1 MKKRLLMLGA
11 GFMQGVAIRCAKSR
25 GWYVVAVDGNPNAV
39 CRSLADR
46 FEPIDLKDVKGLVA
60 FALSL
65 KADGGLDGVF
75 TAATDFSASV
85 AAVAES
91 CGLPGHSLDAARNA
105 SDKVRMRSCFARA
118 GVPSPMFLG
127 ITSDRRA
134 DALALVKE
142 KGILFPV
149 VVKPADNMGA
159 RGCRK
164 VDFPAELSE
173 AVADAIRYSRT
184 GTAIVEE
191 YMDGPEFSL
200 EALVF
205 DGEIHMTGF
214 ADRHIFFP
222 PYFIEMGHTIPTN
235 IDQPSI
241 DALTGVFMRGIRAL
255 GLSHGVAKGDIKLT
269 SRGPMVGEIAGRLS
283 GGYMSGWTYPFSSG
297 IDLTGAALDL
307 AVGLIPASLEPTLNL
322 TSAERA
328 WISIPGIVS
337 SVSGLE
343 DARAIPCVREVF
355 PRAGAGDAVTFPV
368 NNVEKCGN
376 CLAVSAAR
384 DVAVSAAETACR
396 SIFLRLKPAV
406 PVTDDFLSSGL
417 SGSEAFPPDAF
428 PLSPDAVRRAFGL
441 ADANLKS
448 VADVPVP
455 VPADL
460 VPYLDASRDWQ
471 GRTLAEAIR
480 FACRIEPGIIIAL
493 SGAGGP
499 ESAKSPGLE
508 TWWLNLL
515 RGSVQG
521 LVYTYDCQ
529 AN

>member
-1 MKKRLLMLGA
+1 MKKLLMLGA
-11 GFMQGVAIRCAKSR
+11 GFMQGVAMRCAKSR

-39 CRSLADR
+39 CRGLADR
-46 FEPIDLKDVKGLVA
+46 FEPIDLKDVKGLVS

-65 KADGGLDGVF
+65 KAENGLDGVF

-85 AAVAES
+85 AAVAEA
-91 CGLPGHSLDAARNA
+91 CGLPGHSLESALNA
-105 SDKVRMRSCFARA
+105 SDKVRMRSCFSRA
-118 GVPSPMFLG
+118 GVPSPLFLG
-127 ITSDRRA
+127 ISSDRRF
-134 DALALVKE
+134 DALSLLQE
-142 KGILFPV
+142 KGISFPV

-164 VDFPAELSE
+164 VDSSSELDD

-235 IDQPSI
+235 IDPSSI
-241 DALTGVFMRGIRAL
+241 EALTGVFMRGIRAL

-297 IDLTGAALDL
+297 IDLTGSALDL
-307 AVGLIPASLEPTLNL
+307 AVGQRPASLESTLSL

-328 WISIPGIVS
+328 WISIPGIVA

-343 DARAIPCVREVF
+343 EARAIPCVREVF
-355 PRAGAGDAVTFPV
+355 PRVAAGDAVTFPV

-384 DVAVSAAETACR
+384 DIAVTAAETACR
-396 SIFLRLKPAV
+396 LIFLRLKPCVA
-406 PVTDDFLSSGL
+406 VTDDFLSAGL
-417 SGSEAFPPDAF
+417 CGSGSFPPDAF
-428 PLSPDAVRRAFGL
+428 PVASDIVARAFAQGSV
-441 ADANLKS
+441 NLKT
-448 VADVPVP
+448 VPNIPVP
-455 VPADL
+455 VPADI
-460 VPYLDASRDWQ
+460 VPCLDTARDWQ
-471 GRTLAEAIR
+471 GRSLAEAIR
-480 FACRIEPGIIIAL
+480 FSCLIEPGLVSAL
-493 SGAGGP
+493 SGAAGSG
-499 ESAKSPGLE
+499 STRLE
-508 TWWLNLL
+508 TLWTHLL

>member
-1 MKKRLLMLGA
+1 
-11 GFMQGVAIRCAKSR
+11 MQGVAIRCAKSR

-39 CRSLADR
+39 CRGLADR
-46 FEPIDLKDVKGLVA
+46 FEPIDLKDVNGLVS

-65 KADGGLDGVF
+65 KAEEGLDGVF

-85 AAVAES
+85 AAVAEA
-91 CGLPGHSLDAARNA
+91 CGLPGHSLEAALNA
-105 SDKVRMRSCFARA
+105 SDKVRMRSCFSRA
-118 GVPSPMFLG
+118 GVPSPLFLG
-127 ITSDRRA
+127 ISSDSRP
-134 DALALVKE
+134 DALSLLRE
-142 KGILFPV
+142 NRISFPV

-164 VDFPAELSE
+164 VDDLSGLDE
-173 AVADAIRYSRT
+173 ALKDAIHYSRSK
-184 GTAIVEE
+184 TAIVEE

-205 DGEIHMTGF
+205 DGETHMTGF

-235 IDQPSI
+235 IDSSSLG
-241 DALTGVFMRGIRAL
+241 ALTEVFIRGIRAL

-297 IDLTGAALDL
+297 IDLTGSALDL
-307 AVGLIPASLEPTLNL
+307 SVGLRPASLEPTLSL

-328 WISIPGIVS
+328 WISIPGIVA
-337 SVSGLE
+337 SVSGLDE
-343 DARAIPCVREVF
+343 ARAIPCVREVF
-355 PRAGAGDAVTFPV
+355 PRVSAGDSVTFPV

-396 SIFLRLKPAV
+396 SIFLRLKPNV
-406 PVTDDFLSSGL
+406 PETDNFFSGGL
-417 SGSEAFPPDAF
+417 SGSDAFPPDAF
-428 PLSPDAVRRAFGL
+428 PLPDEAVALAFSSAGVNPQTIP
-441 ADANLKS
+441 DI
-448 VADVPVP
+448 PVP
-455 VPADL
+455 VPAGL
-460 VPYLDASRDWQ
+460 VPYLSSARDWQ

-480 FACRIEPGIIIAL
+480 FACRLEPGLKTAL
-493 SGAGGP
+493 IQAASSG
-499 ESAKSPGLE
+499 KSSLE
-508 TWWLNLL
+508 TWWIHLL

-521 LVYTYDCQ
+521 LVYEYDCR